1 MRAQISSKMSVL
13 LRSETA
19 WGSTYDLFCGCD
31 NDPRHLNLPPPMN
44 QSLFRRLFA
53 CRRLLSSSPHPSA
66 GHLSTSLAGHG
77 NPHVAFHILAKTF
90 KICGAKIFKI
100 WFFRPWPGPAFT
112 CITIFPIKICCD
124 HGTPRPKNLILR
136 DFNICF

>member
-1 MRAQISSKMSVL
+1 MRAQISCKMSVL

-31 NDPRHLNLPPPMN
+31 NDPPHLNLPPPMN
-44 QSLFRRLFA
+44 QPLRSSPLHLPAAPLLESTPFRR
-53 CRRLLSSSPHPSA
+53 SPLNLP
-66 GHLSTSLAGHG
+66 GHG
-77 NPHVAFHILAKTF
+77 NPHVAFHILAK
-90 KICGAKIFKI
+90 KLEICGAKVFKI

-112 CITIFPIKICCD
+112 CITIFPIKTCCD
-124 HGTPRPKNLILR
+124 HGTPRPKILILR